1 LSGGGDAFRAGDFSA
16 AARADHWDALGRAEW
31 DLLVVGGGITGAAA
45 ARDAAGRGLDVALV
59 EAGDFASGTSSRSSR
74 LVHGGLRYLETYD
87 FALVFEASAERRRLL
102 ELAPHL
108 VHPLPFV
115 FPVYRGGPTP
125 WMMLQA
131 GMWLYDAL
139 SLFRNIHRHRVLS
152 AADVAREEPGLRRD
166 GLAGAALY
174 YDAAVD
180 DARLT
185 LANARG
191 AHESGAAVVPHA
203 GVVGFLDDGKGV
215 RGARVRDRLTGE
227 ETEVRARVVLNATGP
242 WSDAVRRLADPAAR
256 PRLRPTKGVHVLF
269 ERERIGNRHAVTFQ
283 SPVDGRVMF
292 VLPWGDFTYVGTT
305 DTDFAGSPAEVRA
318 DANDV
323 EYLVKS
329 ANSVFPAAKLTAADV
344 VSTWA
349 GVRPLLA
356 PRRTGA
362 NESATSREHEIW
374 WDRSGL
380 LCIGGGKLTTY
391 RVMAEQVVDRAA
403 RRLRETFKVES
414 GISPT
419 GHLPLPGA
427 PREPWTE
434 FAARILA
441 DAEALEIDA
450 DAAKHLARAYGEDA
464 ETLLDAV
471 RGDRALGER
480 IVPRFPYLWAEIPHA
495 VRHEMALSLDDLLIR
510 RLHLF
515 YEARDGGL
523 SMAQAV
529 AERMAR
535 EPGIGWDAAE
545 VARQV
550 ERYRAAVAATR
561 GFGDASQV
569 RGEQRQV
576 GRAAGGVP
584 GE

>member
-1 LSGGGDAFRAGDFSA
+1 LAVVDEAFRAGPFSA
-16 AARADHWDALGRAEW
+16 AARADHWDALRREEF

-59 EAGDFASGTSSRSSR
+59 EAGDFATGTSSRSSR

-108 VHPLPFV
+108 IHPLPFL

-125 WMMLQA
+125 WLMLQA

-139 SLFRNIHRHRVLS
+139 ALFRNIHRHRILS
-152 AADVAREEPGLRRD
+152 TGDVAREEPMLRRD
-166 GLAGAALY
+166 GLSGAAQY

-191 AHESGAAVVPHA
+191 AHEAGAAVVSHA
-203 GVVGFLDDGKGV
+203 EVVAFLNDGKGI
-215 RGARVRDRLTGE
+215 RGARVRDRITGDE
-227 ETEVRARVVLNATGP
+227 VEVRARVTLNATGP
-242 WSDAVRRLADPAAR
+242 WSDTVRRLADPAAK
-256 PRLRPTKGVHVLF
+256 PRLRPTKGVHILVD
-269 ERERIGNRHAVTFQ
+269 RERIGNRNAITFQ

-305 DTDFAGSPAEVRA
+305 DTDYAGDPADVRA
-318 DANDV
+318 DAADV
-323 EYLVKS
+323 EYLVTS
-329 ANSVFPAAKLTAADV
+329 ANSVFPSAKLTAADV

-349 GVRPLLA
+349 GIRPLLA
-356 PRRTGA
+356 PRAAGA
-362 NESATSREHEIW
+362 KESATSREHEIW

-380 LCIGGGKLTTY
+380 LNIAGGKLTTY
-391 RVMAEQVVDRAA
+391 RVMARQVVDRAA
-403 RRLRETFKVES
+403 RKLADAFKVES

-419 GHLPLPGA
+419 EHLPLPGT
-427 PREPWTE
+427 PDEPWDE
-434 FAARILA
+434 FRARIEA
-441 DAEALEIDA
+441 DAEALGLEPHVAQHLAQSYGD
-450 DAAKHLARAYGEDA
+450 DAAL
-464 ETLLDAV
+464 LLDAI
-471 RGDRALGER
+471 RGDAALGER
-480 IVPRFPYLWAEIPHA
+480 IVLGHPYVWAEVPHA
-495 VRHEMALSLDDLLIR
+495 VRHEMAMTLDDLLVR

-523 SMAQAV
+523 SAAQAV

-535 EPGIGWDAAE
+535 ERAIGWDAAE
-545 VARQV
+545 IERQV
-550 ERYRAAVAATR
+550 DRYRAAVAATR
-561 GFGDASQV
+561 GFGGDA
-569 RGEQRQV
+569 
-576 GRAAGGVP
+576 RA
-584 GE
+584 

>member
-1 LSGGGDAFRAGDFSA
+1 
-16 AARADHWDALGRAEW
+16 
-31 DLLVVGGGITGAAA
+31 
-45 ARDAAGRGLDVALV
+45 
-59 EAGDFASGTSSRSSR
+59 
-74 LVHGGLRYLETYD
+74 VHGGLRYLETYD

-125 WMMLQA
+125 FLMLRA

-139 SLFRNIHRHRVLS
+139 SLFRNIRGHRILS
-152 AADVAREEPGLRRD
+152 RADVALEEPDLRLD
-166 GLAGAALY
+166 GLAGAAMY

-203 GVVGFLDDGKGV
+203 DVVAFLDDGKGV

-227 ETEVRARVVLNATGP
+227 ETDVRAKVTLNATGP
-242 WSDAVRRLADPAAR
+242 WSDAVRRLADPSAK
-256 PRLRPTKGVHVLF
+256 PRLRPTKGVHILV
-269 ERERIGNRHAVTFQ
+269 ERERIGNRRAVTFQ
-283 SPVDGRVMF
+283 SPIDGRVMF

-305 DTDFAGSPAEVRA
+305 DTDYAGSPADVRA
-318 DANDV
+318 DAADV
-323 EYLVKS
+323 EYLVRS
-329 ANSVFPAAKLTAADV
+329 ANSVFPKAQLTAADV

-356 PRRTGA
+356 PRAAGA
-362 NESATSREHEIW
+362 KESATSREHEIW

-380 LCIGGGKLTTY
+380 LSIAGGKLTTY
-391 RVMAEQVVDRAA
+391 RVMAGQVVDQAA
-403 RRLRETFKVES
+403 RRLRERFKVES

-419 GHLPLPGA
+419 EHLPLPGA
-427 PREPWTE
+427 PDEPWAD
-434 FAARILA
+434 FAARIER
-441 DAEALEIDA
+441 EAGALGIDA
-450 DAAKHLARAYGEDA
+450 DAAKHLARSYGEDA
-464 ETLLDAV
+464 EALVEAI

-480 IVPRFPYLWAEIPHA
+480 ILPPFPYLWAEVPHA
-495 VRHEMALSLDDLLIR
+495 VRHEMAMSLDDLLIR

-523 SMAQAV
+523 SVARAV

-545 VARQV
+545 IARQV
-550 ERYRAAVAATR
+550 ERYQAAVAATR
-561 GFGDASQV
+561 GFGQTKT
-569 RGEQRQV
+569 G
-576 GRAAGGVP
+576 
-584 GE
+584 